1 MVAVLLQERGEV
13 GRRTVSSSILAPA
26 AEAAIPISTEIPVEE
41 RRGSQVIAMGPEAR
55 FVPGVRDE
63 AELATA

>member
-41 RRGSQVIAMGPEAR
+41 RRGSHVIVIRPDVR
-55 FVPGVRDE
+55 CVPGFRDE
-63 AELATA
+63 AKLAKA